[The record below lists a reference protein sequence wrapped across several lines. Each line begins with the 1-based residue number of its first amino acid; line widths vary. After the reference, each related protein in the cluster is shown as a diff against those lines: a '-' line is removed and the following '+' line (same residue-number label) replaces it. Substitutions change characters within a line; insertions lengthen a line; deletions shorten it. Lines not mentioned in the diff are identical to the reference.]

1 VTDAVVG
8 GDGAASQLAGRAVL
22 IGMTIAMPPEF
33 DSWMRSAA
41 TIRAASQLA
50 VSAAVHQDDDRM
62 RPEFD

>member
-1 VTDAVVG
+1 MRSS
-8 GDGAASQLAGRAVL
+8 AATGRLRSSRCRAVL

-33 DSWMRSAA
+33 DWWMRSVA

>member
-1 VTDAVVG
+1 
-8 GDGAASQLAGRAVL
+8 
-22 IGMTIAMPPEF
+22 MTIAMPPEF
-33 DSWMRSAA
+33 DWWMRSVA